1 MKKLLRAVRITLPL
15 CLFGGTGIVH
25 AMTGTAPADP
35 DARAL
40 LPADANASQSVAPA
54 DRREGGSDF
63 GAPVD
68 DAGLDSVRGGFDLGN
83 DLQASL
89 GIEQVTYINGKLVTS
104 TDINIPDI
112 AQITQQ
118 QAVALAT
125 ALSNLNVVV
134 QNGPGN
140 SADSSAAVRDDV
152 ATMLGQG
159 ASGSSPASTGQG
171 AVATGQ
177 GAVATTSVQGASGNT
192 NTPVSVTQASS
203 VPLASISST
212 NAGASNGVA
221 TVSLP
226 GLNGGLATV
235 IQNSLNNQSIRTLTT
250 LNISLNTLQILRN
263 MNLQST
269 LQSAQMLSLGH

>member
-1 MKKLLRAVRITLPL
+1 MPL

-25 AMTGTAPADP
+25 AMTGTAIADP
-35 DARAL
+35 DARAS

-125 ALSNLNVVV
+125 ALSNLNLVV

-177 GAVATTSVQGASGNT
+177 GAVATTSVQGASGATTPAQGASGNT